1 MGGRAPREGGLKL
14 RLLSVGKDRSG
25 LFEPA
30 VQEYASRLTHYAR
43 LELVELKS
51 KPTRAAE
58 AEDLLSRV
66 GPSEWLVALD
76 ERGQALGS
84 AELAAWLGKAQREA
98 KDVAVVV
105 GGDEGLDPSV
115 LKRAALVLSLSKMT
129 LPHRLARVVI
139 AEQLYR
145 AFTLLRGEPYHK

>member
-1 MGGRAPREGGLKL
+1 VGGRAPREGGLKL

>member
-1 MGGRAPREGGLKL
+1 MKL